1 MPFFRF
7 ARAAAEEVA
16 TLAALALFISAVA
29 VWAVILSGC
38 R

>member
-1 MPFFRF
+1 MFKTI
-7 ARAAAEEVA
+7 RAAAEEVA
-16 TLAALALFISAVA
+16 TLAALALFISAIA